1 MIEAQKLTKI
11 FDGKKALNGVD
22 IKINSGSIYGLVGS
36 NGSGKSTL
44 LRLIS
49 GIYKPDGG
57 SITIDGNSVFNNAE
71 IKAGISYL
79 GDTPY
84 FLPGATINET
94 AKFYRSM
101 YKNFDN
107 ALFHR
112 LLEIFPLDYK
122 AKIAA
127 MSKGMQ
133 RQAGLILAL
142 STAPEYLFLDETFD
156 GLDFVRRRMLA
167 AILRR
172 FTEKRNACVIVTS
185 HYLNELE
192 KFADSLALIED
203 GRMIIPDTGGVTL
216 EEYFMAHTEVRAD
229 EIDTL
234 F

>member
-1 MIEAQKLTKI
+1 MIQIVSLKDVSAEMR
-11 FDGKKALNGVD
+11 D
-22 IKINSGSIYGLVGS
+22 GSIFGLIGS

-44 LRLIS
+44 LRIMC
-49 GIYKPDGG
+49 G
-57 SITIDGNSVFNNAE
+57 VFD
-71 IKAGISYL
+71 
-79 GDTPY
+79 GDTGDVMYDGADVWENTRVKEQLVYLSDEQY
-84 FLPGATINET
+84 FTSGGTISEMRSL
-94 AKFYRSM
+94 YRSVYPTFSVSR
-101 YKNFDN
+101 YK
-107 ALFHR
+107 H
-112 LLEIFPLDYK
+112 LLELFGLDEK
-122 AKIAA
+122 RKVNTF
-127 MSKGMQ
+127 SKGMQ

-156 GLDFVRRRMLA
+156 GLDFVRRRLLA

-203 GRMIIPDTGGVTL
+203 GRMIIPDTGGATL